1 MSEHQHYGAGDV
13 GDVTDVSAE
22 WRLSRAPRRSARHGD
37 GAVRSGW
44 IAFAGA
50 MMVLIGAFNV
60 IEGLAG
66 LLTHDYYLVAP
77 NAVLAFDLTG
87 WAWIHTVI
95 GVLVVL
101 TGAALLG
108 GAVWARVITVVLLIF
123 NAAAQIAFI
132 AVQPLWSLLV
142 IGLCV
147 VVIWAVIVRGGEV
160 DG

>member
-1 MSEHQHYGAGDV
+1 MSEHQHYGVDDV
-13 GDVTDVSAE
+13 DDVSAE
-22 WRLSRAPRRSARHGD
+22 WRLARAPGRSARHGV
-37 GAVRSGW
+37 VRSGW

-66 LLTHDYYLVAP
+66 LITDDYYLVAP
-77 NAVLAFDLTG
+77 TAVLVFDLTA
-87 WAWIHTVI
+87 WAWIHLAV
-95 GVLVVL
+95 GVLVVV

-108 GAVWARVITVVLLIF
+108 GALWARVITVVLLIF
-123 NAAAQIAFI
+123 NATAQLAFI

-147 VVIWAVIVRGGEV
+147 VVIWAVIVRGGEE